1 MKEERWHRP
10 GLVGPIVLIIV
21 GLVLLLS
28 TLGLLQVSWWELWR
42 LWPLL
47 LVLAGLDILSR
58 HSRWASAL
66 VAIVTLALVA
76 GVFYLLVTR
85 PEPLRPFFAPRA
97 DALVVHPVSQDL
109 GGARRVKVDLH
120 MGVGDLRLSALSD
133 SPHLLEGYL
142 NYPKRWGA
150 APHISYR
157 VSGGEGQLVIESR
170 SKRGWAIPFT
180 GHSSGESWT
189 LQLSREVPLSIEL
202 DAGASSSV
210 LDLSHLQLGDLRVK
224 AGVGRMEVLFPAEG
238 DRMAAQ
244 VEGGVGELVLWI
256 PRSVAAR
263 IRVEGGLGTSQ
274 IDGRFAQVADGTYES
289 PGYATAASRLE
300 VVVEG
305 GVGALTVQ

>member
-21 GLVLLLS
+21 GFVLLLS
-28 TLGLLQVSWWELWR
+28 TLGLLQMNWWELWR

-66 VAIVTLALVA
+66 VAVVTLALLA

-85 PEPLRPFFAPRA
+85 PEPLPPFAPRA
-97 DALVVHPVSQDL
+97 EALAVHPVSQEL
-109 GGARRVKVDLH
+109 GGAKRVKVDLH
-120 MGVGDLRLSALSD
+120 LGVGDLRLSALSD
-133 SPHLLEGYL
+133 SSHLLEGYL

-150 APHISYR
+150 APHVSYR

-170 SKRGWAIPFT
+170 SKPGWAIPFT
-180 GHSSGESWT
+180 GHSSGESWR

-210 LDLSHLQLGDLRVK
+210 VDLSHLQLESLRVK
-224 AGVGRMEVLFPAEG
+224 AGVGRLEVLFPAEG
-238 DRMAAQ
+238 DRMEAQ
-244 VEGGVGELVLWI
+244 VEGGVGELVLRI

-263 IRVEGGLGTSQ
+263 IRIEGGLGTRQ
-274 IDGRFAQVADGTYES
+274 IDGRFARLDDHTYES

-300 VVVEG
+300 IVVEG
-305 GVGALTVQ
+305 GVGSLSVR